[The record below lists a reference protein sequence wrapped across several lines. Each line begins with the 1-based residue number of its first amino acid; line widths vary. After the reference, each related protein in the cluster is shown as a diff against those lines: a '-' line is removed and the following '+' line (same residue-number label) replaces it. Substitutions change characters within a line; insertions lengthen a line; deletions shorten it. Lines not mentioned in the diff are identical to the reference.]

1 MFRDKLEW
9 RSMLLNGL
17 ITLGLTLLGISMSI
31 VLAYFD
37 FNEEAIV
44 QAAFW
49 IATGLNALLSFFTF
63 LVYRFVSIKKQKK
76 NDKSYRKIYLTHS
89 KLIDWVKFKK
99 LKDKVLAVIIRVNFR
114 RREEAYNKEIQ
125 TVTGIFNLE
134 ELFNPSE
141 PDKQLTDEQIRKKC
155 HDNQLSK
162 KSIKRLFKAIKRI
175 KTGKVYYVQY
185 TEHQI
190 MTVPQDNISS
200 QEIDDRIEYSIA
212 LKEYGFKTLLFFIL
226 SGFMASV
233 RWKENPGNIF
243 NEIIARLALF
253 ASSMLTAVFSAN
265 FYMGRRKERIK
276 IKNDVIQEVEEID
289 SQEVDNQVNE
299 ILNKDLNYN

>member
-89 KLIDWVKFKK
+89 KLIDWVKFK
-99 LKDKVLAVIIRVNFR
+99 
-114 RREEAYNKEIQ
+114 
-125 TVTGIFNLE
+125 NL
-134 ELFNPSE
+134 
-141 PDKQLTDEQIRKKC
+141 
-155 HDNQLSK
+155 
-162 KSIKRLFKAIKRI
+162 
-175 KTGKVYYVQY
+175 
-185 TEHQI
+185 
-190 MTVPQDNISS
+190 
-200 QEIDDRIEYSIA
+200 
-212 LKEYGFKTLLFFIL
+212 
-226 SGFMASV
+226 
-233 RWKENPGNIF
+233 
-243 NEIIARLALF
+243 
-253 ASSMLTAVFSAN
+253 
-265 FYMGRRKERIK
+265 K
-276 IKNDVIQEVEEID
+276 IKFWR
-289 SQEVDNQVNE
+289 
-299 ILNKDLNYN
+299 

>member
-1 MFRDKLEW
+1 
-9 RSMLLNGL
+9 
-17 ITLGLTLLGISMSI
+17 
-31 VLAYFD
+31 
-37 FNEEAIV
+37 
-44 QAAFW
+44 
-49 IATGLNALLSFFTF
+49 
-63 LVYRFVSIKKQKK
+63 
-76 NDKSYRKIYLTHS
+76 
-89 KLIDWVKFKK
+89 
-99 LKDKVLAVIIRVNFR
+99 LAVIIRVNFR